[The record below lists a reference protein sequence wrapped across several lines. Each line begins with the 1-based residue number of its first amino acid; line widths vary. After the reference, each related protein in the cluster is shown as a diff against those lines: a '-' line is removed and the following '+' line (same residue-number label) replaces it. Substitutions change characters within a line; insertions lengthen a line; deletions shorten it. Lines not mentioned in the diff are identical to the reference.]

1 MPQKRRDTRRLASR
15 SSSLSSLPLLP
26 DPNPLSW
33 EYFAEG
39 GVHVVF
45 RYVGAERCLQGK
57 VLKVRQRPHAV
68 KWKLVEEFCALVGD
82 LEKNGA
88 ERTGKGEHP
97 DACSA
102 EGDSTDQTETQGG
115 EHERCE
121 QVRPASS
128 PARPSFASPASSS
141 IPSSSDISFSEPVS
155 CASATYPTS
164 FPSASSAA
172 SPSSRLSRL
181 YGLISPLFLARQAL
195 FLLPRRSVESL
206 LADSRRKRRTPRRA
220 SPAQGAETPHSCRE
234 TAERKANP
242 SCCQEQ
248 ETVSSSLSSRED
260 GNADDLCPCVVEDDF
275 VAVPPPLLD
284 GSSSYRRE
292 NAKELC
298 ERQKRGRDTGEAPT
312 SGLGSQIPAEGRV
325 HVEEEQERDEE
336 DARLHLPSSSFL
348 YFSVELKPKCGLL
361 EDSQSAESGASDEAY
376 LPENESSASVSSLPR
391 QHRKD
396 GDCAHGSASRSEP
409 SSSPSSS
416 PLSSLSSS
424 SASSLPAS
432 PPLLAISPSPPVRE
446 GRRKKGGRGALP
458 SRFAMQQFLKE
469 SRGVVPSRSL
479 FDPPRLFRCT
489 YTSFRSQI
497 AHLAAVPQ
505 NNFSAFVDGQPL
517 ASKAFGNRG
526 LRLCFGT
533 PEIKLETRE
542 IAARGQCSGSGPR
555 EGARASGA
563 GVRERRRGE
572 EQREEEMHES
582 LLGEY
587 NGEKTIDIGDL
598 LACIWE
604 EGRDL
609 FESILLLQAFAS
621 SQQRLAISLARELKR
636 AAADMH
642 ELFREEY
649 LLTSF
654 ERYCEAVAQGLALL
668 RYPVATPAPA
678 SQAGS
683 ASPAESATSYSP
695 PSCSPPSSPSAVSSL
710 SLANLEGRRIVARLR
725 RLAASSD
732 CRTGSSTAAFSRE
745 RSVRRA
751 GGVDA
756 SGAVRCPR
764 DSRELF
770 RFAGDET
777 AIDDSFA
784 WLTRYLVG
792 RSFMDASIMTNF
804 VVGGKGRSLAE
815 VVGASGSAAGSSL
828 GRFRPLKRL
837 PFRTRESTAFP
848 AALARLAVHAEI
860 SRAWCCRQES
870 GASVGR
876 GNEGQEGEESSSRE
890 GGGPSGRGE
899 GKEQGGEAEDAF
911 HRDEHSALRT
921 YGEAGKGDRRVETS
935 EVQSQRK
942 DSDDQTPAAFYRLS
956 LVDIDF
962 KSDERIE
969 IWHKDFEAI
978 KQAYR
983 AASARARSFD
993 EQTRASTPT

>member
-121 QVRPASS
+121 
-128 PARPSFASPASSS
+128 
-141 IPSSSDISFSEPVS
+141 
-155 CASATYPTS
+155 
-164 FPSASSAA
+164 
-172 SPSSRLSRL
+172 
-181 YGLISPLFLARQAL
+181 QAL

-710 SLANLEGRRIVARLR
+710 SLANL
-725 RLAASSD
+725 
-732 CRTGSSTAAFSRE
+732 
-745 RSVRRA
+745 
-751 GGVDA
+751 
-756 SGAVRCPR
+756 
-764 DSRELF
+764 
-770 RFAGDET
+770 
-777 AIDDSFA
+777 
-784 WLTRYLVG
+784 
-792 RSFMDASIMTNF
+792 
-804 VVGGKGRSLAE
+804 
-815 VVGASGSAAGSSL
+815 
-828 GRFRPLKRL
+828 GRF
-837 PFRTRESTAFP
+837 S
-848 AALARLAVHAEI
+848 
-860 SRAWCCRQES
+860 
-870 GASVGR
+870 
-876 GNEGQEGEESSSRE
+876 
-890 GGGPSGRGE
+890 
-899 GKEQGGEAEDAF
+899 
-911 HRDEHSALRT
+911 SALDAAQALQMAHAR
-921 YGEAGKGDRRVETS
+921 GKS
-935 EVQSQRK
+935 
-942 DSDDQTPAAFYRLS
+942 
-956 LVDIDF
+956 
-962 KSDERIE
+962 
-969 IWHKDFEAI
+969 
-978 KQAYR
+978 
-983 AASARARSFD
+983 
-993 EQTRASTPT
+993 